1 MEFILN
7 AEGINIS
14 FEIKGYKKTKNRD
27 DPDWCKCS
35 CSFVS
40 GTWLNYSIKNREVLA
55 CEEIEYLLDNLQKL
69 LDGQLKEDLEIEFWE
84 PDFSFELITE
94 KDLRKDERHIYI
106 AKGYEIA
113 DIEAYWCIHFWD
125 EGALTGNYLKI
136 NLGREDIIKLRDY
149 LKEIVG

>member
-14 FEIKGYKKTKNRD
+14 FEIKGYKKTKNKD
-27 DPDWCKCS
+27 NPQWCECS
-35 CSFVS
+35 CSFAS
-40 GTWLNYSIKNREVLA
+40 GTWLNYSIKNSEVLA

-69 LDGQLKEDLEIEFWE
+69 LDGQLKEDLKIEFWE

-94 KDLRKDERHIYI
+94 KDLRKDERYTYI

-125 EGALTGNYLKI
+125 EGALTGNCLKI
-136 NLGREDIIKLRDY
+136 WLGREDIIKLRDY
-149 LKEIVG
+149 LKEIVD

>member
-14 FEIKGYKKTKNRD
+14 FEIKGYKKAKNRD

-69 LDGQLKEDLEIEFWE
+69 LDGQLKEDLEIKFWE

-106 AKGYEIA
+106 AKGHEIA
-113 DIEAYWCIHFWD
+113 DIIAYWCVHFWD
-125 EGALTGNYLKI
+125 EGCLTDNSLKI
-136 NLGREDIIKLRDY
+136 CLLREDIIKLRDY